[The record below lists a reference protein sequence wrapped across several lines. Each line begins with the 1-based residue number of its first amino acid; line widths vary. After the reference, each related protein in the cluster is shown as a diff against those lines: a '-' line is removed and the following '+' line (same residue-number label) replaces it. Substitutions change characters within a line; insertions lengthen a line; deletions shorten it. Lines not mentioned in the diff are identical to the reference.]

1 MSDIIDL
8 KDAIE
13 RVQDDKELLLELF
26 EIFQEDFPGKRDA
39 ILAAFTKG
47 DVNTFLQLAHGLKG
61 ATGNISARQMHEN
74 CIELDLMGRKGNLA
88 GAKERL
94 ELLDKQYEAFKAE
107 AAKLKTQ
114 FGK

>member
-8 KDAIE
+8 KDALE

-39 ILAAFTKG
+39 FLAAFTKG
-47 DVNTFLQLAHGLKG
+47 DANTFRLLAHGLKG

-74 CIELDLMGRKGNLA
+74 CIELDRMGKEGDLTGA
-88 GAKERL
+88 GERL
-94 ELLDKQYEAFKAE
+94 ELLDKQYAAFKAE
-107 AAKLKTQ
+107 AAKLKAQ

>member
-8 KDAIE
+8 KDALE

-26 EIFQEDFPGKRDA
+26 QIFQEDFPAKRNAIVAACEKNDA
-39 ILAAFTKG
+39 NAFRA
-47 DVNTFLQLAHGLKG
+47 LAHGLKG
-61 ATGNISARQMHEN
+61 ATGNISAAQMHEN
-74 CIELDLMGRKGNLA
+74 CVALDLMGKDGVLA

-107 AAKLKTQ
+107 VVRLKTEL
-114 FGK
+114 GK